1 MTANSLYQLLPRR
14 TRNGDLQPKA
24 HFRGD
29 IQGLRAVAVAA
40 VILDHGKIP
49 GFGGGFTGVDVFF
62 VISGFL
68 ITNLLL
74 NDVAKFAK
82 IRFSTFYA
90 RRAARILPA
99 ATLVIVVTAI
109 TSVAILGVL
118 QARSVMDDSLW
129 AVFFAANVHF
139 SSVGTN
145 YFAASHAT
153 SPLLHYWSLAVEEQ
167 FYLVW
172 PALLGLVVFFS
183 RKKGNGHVPRV
194 QIATVL
200 GLIFASSLFL
210 SVVQT
215 NSNKTA
221 AYFSTFD
228 RAWELALGALLAVS
242 LPLITKIPSALRA
255 SLSWAGIAG
264 IITATLLF
272 SASTAIPGWRDL
284 LPVLASGAVLLGGV
298 GTPGGGAHLLLS
310 LRPFRF
316 VGDISYS
323 LYLWHFPVL
332 VLGKAY
338 FGASDTLGV
347 RLALIIG
354 TLLLATLSYYR
365 FENPLRHA
373 RILLHRAW
381 HGLLL
386 WPVATGLVL
395 IVVLIATPTVPF
407 AAATGPAAKVPVA
420 LAVATAVT
428 AAENNAPV
436 PPRTS
441 PSLLNA
447 PSDSENIGGCSGY
460 LKLRN
465 KICEFGDPSGTKTI
479 VVFGSSHATMW
490 VPAIARAA
498 KAEHWK
504 FFPVVKEA
512 CGFDF
517 YTAIAPGVGPKSQCP
532 QWYTWA
538 KTVIARLHPNVIV
551 VGSYTKTNDWFQGE
565 ETTVAQLKPL
575 TNRLVLLSDTPWIPS
590 PANCLLGSGA
600 TQRNCLWHESAKRVR
615 AQQLTNEVATQEQVN
630 YVNVTPWFCDDQLC
644 PSLINGI
651 VPYKDGAH
659 VTPQYSFYLGTA
671 MQQALNLKGTKVVQP
686 TSVSLPPTTNTTTTS
701 TTTTLP

>member
-1 MTANSLYQLLPRR
+1 MTNSRRPFLARR
-14 TRNGDLQPKA
+14 TRSSDLQPKA

-29 IQGLRAVAVAA
+29 IQGLRAVAVGA

-109 TSVAILGVL
+109 AAVAILGVL

-129 AVFFAANVHF
+129 AVFFAANIHF

-172 PALLGLVVFFS
+172 PALLGLVVLFS
-183 RKKGNGHVPRV
+183 RKKGHGHVPRV

-200 GLIFASSLFL
+200 GLIFAGSLYL

-215 NSNKTA
+215 NNNKTA

-242 LPLITKIPSALRA
+242 LPFITKIPSALRA

-298 GTPGGGAHLLLS
+298 GTPDGGAHLLLS

-316 VGDISYS
+316 IGDISYS

-332 VLGKAY
+332 ILGKAY
-338 FGASDTLGV
+338 FGASDTLWV
-347 RLALIIG
+347 RLALIAG
-354 TLLLATLSYYR
+354 TFALATLSYYR

-373 RILLHRAW
+373 RVLLHRAW

-395 IVVLIATPTVPF
+395 IVVLIVTPTVPF
-407 AAATGPAAKVPVA
+407 AASVGPAAKVPVA
-420 LAVATAVT
+420 VAVAQAVT
-428 AAENNAPV
+428 AAENRAPV
-436 PPRTS
+436 PPLTS
-441 PSLLNA
+441 PSLLSA
-447 PSDSENIGGCSGY
+447 PSDSENIGDCSGFN
-460 LKLRN
+460 KLRN

-479 VVFGSSHATMW
+479 VVFGNSHTTMW

-504 FFPVVKEA
+504 FFPVVKES
-512 CGFDF
+512 CGYDF
-517 YTAIAPGVGPKSQCP
+517 YTALARGVSPNSQCP
-532 QWYTWA
+532 QWYAWA
-538 KTVIARLHPNVIV
+538 KNVIAHLHPNVIV
-551 VGSYTKTNDWFQGE
+551 IGSYTKTSDWFQGE
-565 ETTVAQLKPL
+565 KTTIAQLKPL
-575 TNRLVLLSDTPWIPS
+575 TKRLVLLSDTPWIPS
-590 PANCLLGSGA
+590 PAGCLLRSGV
-600 TQRNCLWHESAKRVR
+600 TQKNCLWHESPKRVR
-615 AQQLTNEVATQEQVN
+615 AQRLTREVALQEQVN
-630 YVNVTPWFCDDQLC
+630 YVDVTPWFCDDKLC

-659 VTPQYSFYLGTA
+659 VTPQYSRYLGNA
-671 MQQALNLKGTKVVQP
+671 MQKALNLKGTKVIQP
-686 TSVSLPPTTNTTTTS
+686 TLVPLPATATTTTS
-701 TTTTLP
+701 TTTTPT